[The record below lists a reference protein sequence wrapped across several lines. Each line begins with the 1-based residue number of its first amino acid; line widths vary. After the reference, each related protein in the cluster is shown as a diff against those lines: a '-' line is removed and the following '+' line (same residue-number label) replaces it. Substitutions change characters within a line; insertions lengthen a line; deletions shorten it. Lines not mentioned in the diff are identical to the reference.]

1 MMTGVEQLCASLIY
15 GAGLRLLARVDRLA
29 DRGLGATVKPVRELV
44 RACRYTKKH
53 GIFAIALAVAL
64 RERGLRVTF
73 HTDPDPAP
81 KRIER
86 ICYARASALG
96 VNVRR
101 AIGLPSLLKSVRPNQ
116 IAVVLYDS
124 PQGAGHFSPLLGRPR
139 GKLLLPYDDDG
150 GLDQRTFTRRWRA
163 PDVLR
168 QCLIVAA

>member
-1 MMTGVEQLCASLIY
+1 VRFPDRASAPPGLHAIDGNCGLLVAWGV
-15 GAGLRLLARVDRLA
+15 LRHFRRPSSA
-29 DRGLGATVKPVRELV
+29 RELV
-44 RACRYTKKH
+44 RLCRYTKKH
-53 GIFAIALAVAL
+53 GVFAIALAVAL

-96 VNVRR
+96 VNVKR

-116 IAVVLYDS
+116 IPVVLYDS
-124 PQGAGHFSPLLGRPR
+124 PQGAGHFSPLLGRRR

-150 GLDQRTFTRRWRA
+150 GLDQRTFARRWSA